1 MGYFI
6 RISLKLLLLFIL
18 VIINLPMD
26 ILSILSIYLFNRS
39 LVYTKSDVL
48 ELFNLDVEE
57 LNDEEFEFWLNKLLL
72 VAVRSALVFYITT
85 ALIIIPIL

>member
-6 RISLKLLLLFIL
+6 RISLKLLSLVIL
-18 VIINLPMD
+18 MIINLPMD

-39 LVYTKSDVL
+39 LVYTKSEV
-48 ELFNLDVEE
+48 FNLDVKK

-85 ALIIIPIL
+85 ALIIILIL

>member
-18 VIINLPMD
+18 VIVNIPMD
-26 ILSILSIYLFNRS
+26 ILNILSNYLFNRS
-39 LVYTKSDVL
+39 LIYTKS
-48 ELFNLDVEE
+48 EISKLFNRGVEE

-72 VAVRSALVFYITT
+72 VAVRSALVFYITA
-85 ALIIIPIL
+85 ALIVILIL